1 MDTGST
7 FYLLMVDGEISVF
20 VDAKSAIKSLRNML
34 KANLTLRPQS
44 VVILIVDLSAVVWPA
59 KGALKATEMPMAEVV
74 RGLTWADA
82 DYPAV
87 WP

>member
-7 FYLLMVDGEISVF
+7 FYLLMVDGDLSVF
-20 VDAKSAIKSLRNML
+20 TDAKSAIKSLRNTL
-34 KANLTLRPQS
+34 KGNVTLQPQS
-44 VVILIVDLSAVVWPA
+44 VVIEVVDVSALQVPS
-59 KGALKATEMPMAEVV
+59 KGGITSVEMPMAQIV